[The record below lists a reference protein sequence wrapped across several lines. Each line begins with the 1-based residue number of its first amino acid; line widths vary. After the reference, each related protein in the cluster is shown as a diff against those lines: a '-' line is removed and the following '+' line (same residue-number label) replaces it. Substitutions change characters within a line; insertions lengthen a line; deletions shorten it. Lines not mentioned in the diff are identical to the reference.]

1 MNPAFEKHAAYMAQ
15 AWRTLQDSVL
25 LKTLRGQS
33 LENHRNAGC
42 TGCRLCSSQHQ
53 HIRDPQIPKVV
64 EEEPKE
70 ALQEEPK
77 RVKKDPQLV
86 GDWVNYT
93 PEQHERQQRLLQM
106 ARDIEAKE
114 RANRIARQALASNE
128 IEDVA
133 NENQF
138 QFG

>member
-1 MNPAFEKHAAYMAQ
+1 MNPAFERHAAYLDQ

-25 LKTLRGQS
+25 LKILRGQS

-42 TGCRLCSSQHQ
+42 TGCRLCSDQHQ

-64 EEEPKE
+64 EEQPKE
-70 ALQEEPK
+70 KPK
-77 RVKKDPQLV
+77 RAKGDPQLV

-106 ARDIEAKE
+106 ALDLEAKE
-114 RANRIARQALASNE
+114 RANRIARQTLASNE